1 MNSAGH
7 QKDTVDRAEE
17 RMPGKKAHKP
27 RDPGMLSGASKAKGD
42 GRKSA
47 AQTEG
52 HYERDPKRRTGQF
65 TGAGDPPM
73 MKK

>member
-1 MNSAGH
+1 
-7 QKDTVDRAEE
+7 
-17 RMPGKKAHKP
+17 MPGKKAHKP
-27 RDPGMLSGASKAKGD
+27 RDPGMAGGAKAKGN

-52 HYERDPKRRTGQF
+52 HFERDPKKRTGQF
-65 TGAGDPPM
+65 TGAGEPPM